1 MIDRFGSESVLP
13 QRTPHQF
20 FDVTFN
26 ANGGTV
32 SPVSAQSGVDGK
44 LESLPTPTRDGYRFD
59 GWFTALSGG
68 TQVTTDTVFG
78 ANTTIYAQWTYTGG
92 GPFIALQSIS
102 LNKTTL
108 TLSPGGSAAL
118 TVIYDPAN
126 TTENPAAAW
135 TSSNPNVATVAG
147 GVVTAKA
154 AGEATVTAS
163 VTAANGTKI
172 ATCKVSVTPGGEPFT
187 QTPVAHDKIPAAKT
201 PTAPGGSSKLPM
213 TITFPDGKS
222 ANVTWTVGAAGDT
235 GKASVDSKGNV
246 TGVSEGKVT
255 LVAKATDGSG
265 KTHKVTIIIAKD
277 VTKVRTPLAKIY
289 LAKGKAWTPAVC
301 ADSVNPKTKEADTS
315 AKLTWK
321 SSNPAV
327 AAVNETTGKITPKKP
342 GKATITATSLNG
354 KSKLTIAVTVATK
367 ATALKKF
374 ALSGAPKSLKA
385 GKTAQLKL
393 KLTPSKA
400 TNPAVKFKSSAPK
413 VVSVD
418 KAGKLTA
425 LKKGKAQI
433 TVTAGKKKVT
443 KTVTVK

>member
-1 MIDRFGSESVLP
+1 LP
-13 QRTPHQF
+13 QDISENPGTF
-20 FDVTFN
+20 TVSFD
-26 ANGGTV
+26 ANGGAV
-32 SPVSAQSGVDGK
+32 SPTSAQTGTDGK
-44 LESLPTPTRDGYRFD
+44 LTNVPTPTRNGYRFD

-68 TQVTTDTVFG
+68 TRVTTDTVFV
-78 ANTTIYAQWTYTGG
+78 ANTTIYARWTYTGG
-92 GPFIALQSIS
+92 GPFI
-102 LNKTTL
+102 
-108 TLSPGGSAAL
+108 
-118 TVIYDPAN
+118 
-126 TTENPAAAW
+126 
-135 TSSNPNVATVAG
+135 
-147 GVVTAKA
+147 
-154 AGEATVTAS
+154 
-163 VTAANGTKI
+163 
-172 ATCKVSVTPGGEPFT
+172 

-222 ANVTWTVGAAGDT
+222 ANVTWTAGAAGDT

-255 LVAKATDGSG
+255 LTAKATDGSG
-265 KTHKVTIIIAKD
+265 KTHKVTVIIAKN
-277 VTKVRTPLAKIY
+277 VTKVRTPLTKVC

-301 ADSVNPKTKEADTS
+301 ADSVNPKTKKADTS
-315 AKLTWK
+315 AKLTWR
-321 SSNPAV
+321 SSKPAV

-354 KSKLTIAVTVATK
+354 KSKRAITVTVAAK

-425 LKKGKAQI
+425 LKKGKAKI